1 MTSGPNKNGNVYD
14 RNIRWEVPN
23 VKLEFKHG
31 EFNPMVLRRLYNKP
45 VENVLITGVTGQT
58 GSYLAELYLSKGYNV
73 FGLARRVSVDTT
85 WRIKGCLQNK
95 NFKLIAGD
103 ITDYSSLINAF
114 ATAQPH
120 IVINC
125 AAQSHVHVSFDQ
137 PLLTWD
143 ITAKGALNIIEIIR
157 QQYPSVKFIQ
167 LSSSEMFGSS
177 VSAGNVQDLNTPF
190 CPQSPYSVA
199 KLAVHNTVQLYRKCY
214 GLHLTSCINFN
225 KESPRRG
232 DNFVTKKITKYIG
245 EIMGI
250 DYVPAMLTPGEFVI
264 NKTTLKRFSQ
274 QSQLRDINTGGCIN
288 PKRKLKLGNIYA
300 SRDWMHAKD
309 AAEAIYLMSLQPTAD
324 DYVVCSGETKTI
336 VEFLDEAFHYVGK
349 NFNDYIEIDETLKR
363 PAEVPFLRGDNSY
376 IRNKLGW
383 YPKVTFKELVK
394 EMVDYD
400 IQDNRK
406 Y

>member
-1 MTSGPNKNGNVYD
+1 MKSQPNKNGDVFNMND
-14 RNIRWEVPN
+14 IWKGKTNKHI
-23 VKLEFKHG
+23 EFKHA
-31 EFNPMVLRRLYNKP
+31 EFNPMVLRQVFNQP
-45 VENVLITGVTGQT
+45 TENVLITGVTGQT

-85 WRIKGCLQNK
+85 WRIKGCLEHK

-114 ATAQPH
+114 AQAQPH

-157 QQYPSVKFIQ
+157 QQYPHVKFIQ

-245 EIMGI
+245 ELMDPFNVHNMPI
-250 DYVPAMLTPGEFVI
+250 DERVTESIWGGNHKIWRTNVVKEV
-264 NKTTLKRFSQ
+264 RF
-274 QSQLRDINTGGCIN
+274 NH
-288 PKRKLKLGNIYA
+288 PKLKLGNIYA
-300 SRDWMHAKD
+300 SRDWMHARD
-309 AAEAIYLMSLQPTAD
+309 AAEAIYLMGEQREPD
-324 DYVVCSGETKTI
+324 DYIVCSGETKTI

-400 IQDNRK
+400 IQDSRK

>member
-1 MTSGPNKNGNVYD
+1 MKSGLVDIHWEIKTPNYNTNV
-14 RNIRWEVPN
+14 
-23 VKLEFKHG
+23 F
-31 EFNPMVLRRLYNKP
+31 RRIQGLP
-45 VENVLITGVTGQT
+45 VERVLITGVTGQT
-58 GSYLAELYLSKGYNV
+58 GSYLAELYLSKGYDV

-85 WRIKGCLQNK
+85 WRIKECLNHK

-114 ATAQPH
+114 GISTPH

-137 PLLTWD
+137 PGLTWD
-143 ITAKGALNIIEIIR
+143 ITAKGAMNIIEIIR
-157 QQYPSVKFIQ
+157 QQYPSTKFIQ
-167 LSSSEMFGSS
+167 LSSSEMFGSA

-245 EIMGI
+245 ALQ
-250 DYVPAMLTPGEFVI
+250 DYCPPLLTPGEFVI
-264 NKTTLKRFSQ
+264 Y
-274 QSQLRDINTGGCIN
+274 N
-288 PKRKLKLGNIYA
+288 PKTCGVTHHINQYTKYINGKLKLGNIYA
-300 SRDWMHAKD
+300 SRDWMHARD
-309 AAEAIYLMSLQPTAD
+309 AAEAIYLMSLQPVAD
-324 DYVVCSGETKTI
+324 DYIVCSGETKTI
-336 VEFLDEAFHYVGK
+336 AEFLDEAFQYVGK
-349 NFNDYIEIDETLKR
+349 NFNDYIEIDESLFR

-383 YPKVTFKELVK
+383 TPKVTFKELVK
-394 EMVDYD
+394 EMVEWD
-400 IQDNRK
+400 IQNAK
-406 Y
+406 